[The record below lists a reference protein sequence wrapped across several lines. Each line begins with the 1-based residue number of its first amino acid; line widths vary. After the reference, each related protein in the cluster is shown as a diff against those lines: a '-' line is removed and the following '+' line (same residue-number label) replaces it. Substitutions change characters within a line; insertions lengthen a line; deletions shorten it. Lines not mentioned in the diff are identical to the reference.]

1 LCKVTIADASDVLS
15 FACFGN
21 AIGTNSTIDIRFFTK
36 IMQDKLVLHA
46 FYPKHN
52 SKQIEV
58 VPFFN

>member
-1 LCKVTIADASDVLS
+1 MRAMYSLLVFL
-15 FACFGN
+15 N
-21 AIGTNSTIDIRFFTK
+21 AIGTNSQSTSFFTK